1 MRKNIARIYPEKETR
16 RRKKKGKKEGEGF
29 TNRNRE
35 KEQEFRRSTI
45 VRSRG
50 VEYKDGFKVI
60 SVEYKKGLKARGED
74 EQITTGWN

>member
-29 TNRNRE
+29 TNRNGE

-50 VEYKDGFKVI
+50 VEYKDGFKLRG
-60 SVEYKKGLKARGED
+60 VEEQSARID
-74 EQITTGWN
+74 VK